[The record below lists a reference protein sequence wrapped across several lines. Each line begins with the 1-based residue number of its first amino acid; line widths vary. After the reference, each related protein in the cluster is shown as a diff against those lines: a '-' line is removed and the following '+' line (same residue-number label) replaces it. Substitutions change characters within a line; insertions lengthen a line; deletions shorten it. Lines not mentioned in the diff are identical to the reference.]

1 MPAGGVPA
9 TLASGAVPSPK
20 SRLHEVMVPSGSLL
34 ADPSK
39 LTGSGAAPDPGAH
52 RELGRAGG
60 VTATTIWAVA
70 VLVRSFESVTL
81 SLAV

>member
-9 TLASGAVPSPK
+9 TLFSAAVPSPK

-39 LTGSGAAPDPGAH
+39 LTGSGAAPDPGAT
-52 RELGRAGG
+52 ASWAVAA
-60 VTATTIWAVA
+60 VTATTTWAVA
-70 VLVRSFESVTL
+70 VPLWPFESVTF
-81 SLAV
+81 SVAV